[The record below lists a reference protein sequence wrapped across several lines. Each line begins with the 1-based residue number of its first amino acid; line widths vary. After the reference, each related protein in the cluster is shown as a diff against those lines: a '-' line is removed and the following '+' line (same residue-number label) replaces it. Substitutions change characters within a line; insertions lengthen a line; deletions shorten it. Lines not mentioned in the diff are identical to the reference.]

1 MWKRSRRC
9 SIFRPMVNSRHSVFI
24 VVLLI
29 CLARG
34 LPGQTV
40 LSEDPVVEKR
50 FRYALDLFEHGACAQ
65 ASTRFAELAFHHGM
79 HHRASAAAYMAARA
93 ALCDKATQRALK
105 LVDSLFQRFPTSSYL
120 AEAALVAAR
129 AASMQADTVQTALW
143 LLRACALCDT
153 LCAVTTEELR
163 SCCADMS
170 RASREQVLLHALA
183 LHIPLELLRAQGILP
198 SSNERPMPR
207 RPYTLAVLLPLQS
220 TDARVRDV
228 AEDMLNG
235 MRAAVA
241 LRDEAASEVSLLVRD
256 NGDRAAVREF
266 LDRVVADSTH
276 VAVLGGA
283 FSDDARL
290 VAEET
295 VGRGVPCLIPAATDT
310 GLCGIGE
317 HVFQLNPPLLQR
329 AVLLADYARLELDE
343 QDVLILARNAR
354 APRLM
359 AEAFRER
366 WLEQRGRASL
376 LLWQDS
382 LALRRGLRQMLAAKG
397 EHGSKIRLLVAPAFS
412 EDDIALLLEA
422 AEAEMRQPFIL
433 GCGDWHH
440 PALLLRH
447 PQCTVLFE
455 SDMPGDADVALWED
469 ARMAFSRYSQR
480 SFSRHAMFGFDA
492 CRLAMRAADRCGAER
507 GGMRQALTDV
517 YEGMRAAV
525 NFTLDRSNRAL
536 SLFRAEHGTIRRI
549 ESFHAK

>member
-1 MWKRSRRC
+1 MNAIIRGKADNLDAIGERFERARLAQPVFLNSVPKAGTHLIRNIMRMFVAPDQHWRREYIQHALLARSRDA
-9 SIFRPMVNSRHSVFI
+9 FLADKPMISWGHM
-24 VVLLI
+24 
-29 CLARG
+29 
-34 LPGQTV
+34 
-40 LSEDPVVEKR
+40 
-50 FRYALDLFEHGACAQ
+50 LFSDE
-65 ASTRFAELAFHHGM
+65 S
-79 HHRASAAAYMAARA
+79 
-93 ALCDKATQRALK
+93 
-105 LVDSLFQRFPTSSYL
+105 
-120 AEAALVAAR
+120 
-129 AASMQADTVQTALW
+129 
-143 LLRACALCDT
+143 
-153 LCAVTTEELR
+153 
-163 SCCADMS
+163 
-170 RASREQVLLHALA
+170 
-183 LHIPLELLRAQGILP
+183 
-198 SSNERPMPR
+198 
-207 RPYTLAVLLPLQS
+207 
-220 TDARVRDV
+220 
-228 AEDMLNG
+228 
-235 MRAAVA
+235 AVA

-266 LDRVVADSTH
+266 LDRVAADSTH

-343 QDVLILARNAR
+343 QDVLIVARNAR

-382 LALRRGLRQMLAAKG
+382 LALRRGLRQLLEGKG

-412 EDDIALLLEA
+412 EDDIALLLDA
-422 AEAEMRQPFIL
+422 ADAEMQQPFIL

-440 PALLLRH
+440 PALLLRY

-455 SDMPGDADVALWED
+455 SDMPGDADIALWED
-469 ARMAFSRYSQR
+469 ARMAFSRYSAR
-480 SFSRHAMFGFDA
+480 PFSRHAMFGFDA